1 MTTPLVEYEGLAKTA
16 APAAFIPTY
25 TVGGWGEYRDKK
37 GDLERGGE
45 IVSNV
50 EYNSTAD
57 QISQLNQLLV
67 VQHKQEMNICRLNR
81 MVKEF
86 VNLFFYINKFISYNN
101 S

>member
-1 MTTPLVEYEGLAKTA
+1 MTTPLVGYEGLAKTA

-50 EYNSTAD
+50 GYNSTAD
-57 QISQLNQLLV
+57 QISQLYQLIV
-67 VQHKQEMNICRLNR
+67 VQHKQN
-81 MVKEF
+81 
-86 VNLFFYINKFISYNN
+86 
-101 S
+101 